1 MSRARL
7 TLIALGMAFA
17 LPALTGADE
26 APGEES
32 LDASIC
38 AAASQVDHDNPQWQ
52 WRLRAYRHLDC
63 VTALVDAALAQS
75 GANRVDEHVM
85 ITRREL
91 ERIRDHAWWARDA
104 AARIGR

>member
-7 TLIALGMAFA
+7 ILSALGIAFA
-17 LPALTGADE
+17 LPVLTGADE
-26 APGEES
+26 TS
-32 LDASIC
+32 LEPSIC
-38 AAASQVDHDNPQWQ
+38 VAASDVDHDNAEWR

-63 VTALVDAALAQS
+63 VTAVVDAALAKS
-75 GANRVDEHVM
+75 STNRVDEHV
-85 ITRREL
+85 IIPRREL